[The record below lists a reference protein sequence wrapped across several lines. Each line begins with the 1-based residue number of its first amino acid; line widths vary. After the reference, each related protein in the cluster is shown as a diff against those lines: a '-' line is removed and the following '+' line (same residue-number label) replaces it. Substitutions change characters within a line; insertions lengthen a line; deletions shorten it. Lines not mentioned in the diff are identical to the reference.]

1 MYFFGSHGFFA
12 LRKLDHRIDSLQVVA
27 DSLIQ
32 EREETEARIKQVQV
46 QNPEIIDEEARRLG
60 MAKAGEEL
68 IIVQIDSS
76 MELRKNEKK

>member
-1 MYFFGSHGFFA
+1 
-12 LRKLDHRIDSLQVVA
+12 
-27 DSLIQ
+27 
-32 EREETEARIKQVQV
+32 VQF